1 MIGAI
6 YVAVMVLLALFV
18 NSVRHYHLSHDDSS
32 NIDTQY
38 VLLNIQISKD
48 LRVVGGSALIN
59 FKNCRFGKCAS
70 QHHVQRSRPFGK
82 LTTANSISRTP

>member
-32 NIDTQY
+32 NMTRNMCY
-38 VLLNIQISKD
+38 
-48 LRVVGGSALIN
+48 
-59 FKNCRFGKCAS
+59 
-70 QHHVQRSRPFGK
+70 
-82 LTTANSISRTP
+82 